1 MRTVCVDHSSS
12 RVRGTCST
20 LEMCIGPAS
29 TSGAWRAWAVAQY
42 WGNVL
47 VLHFLNTTLYSLF
60 EAALTGISAAAGR
73 GTA

>member
-1 MRTVCVDHSSS
+1 
-12 RVRGTCST
+12 
-20 LEMCIGPAS
+20 MCIGPAN
-29 TSGAWRAWAVAQY
+29 TSSAWRARAVAQY

-47 VLHFLNTTLYSLF
+47 LLHFLNTTLYSLV